1 MVAKKKKK
9 KKGKPEEE
17 HKGTAVEGFTNQDG
31 WEAESLLSDEQQ
43 ELESLSIEESLSRQL
58 ENSRTQ
64 NQRMTAEF
72 DNFRKR
78 TREERGKTLMYANE
92 ALVGKLIPVLD
103 DFARA
108 IEHINESGEGET
120 SEYFDGVKLIRK
132 RLVKTL
138 EESGVATF
146 QTVGERF
153 DPSIHEAVQIEDQEG
168 VPGGI
173 IVSEFEVGYKFH
185 DRLLR
190 AAKVVITP
198 LNKPAPF
205 AKEDAEEE
213 MADEAEAEVPEEE
226 IAEPAAVEE
235 AAVEPADESPDS
247 EVEDEPPEIPEEALV
262 EEGEAE
268 SDLVEAE
275 GLDAEEKDDFEDF
288 LELTPEFREL
298 SDEEK
303 AAVVGEDV
311 EEIPGETLAD
321 ATAGEVIKDD
331 DWEMD
336 VEALEDPDA

>member
-1 MVAKKKKK
+1 MVGKKKK
-9 KKGKPEEE
+9 KKGKPEEDKKSATPE
-17 HKGTAVEGFTNQDG
+17 RFTNQDG
-31 WEAESLLSDEQQ
+31 WEAESLLSEEQQ

-58 ENSRTQ
+58 ENARTQ
-64 NQRMTAEF
+64 IQRMTAEF

-108 IEHINESGEGET
+108 IEHMDESGEAET
-120 SEYFDGVKLIRK
+120 SDVFDGVRLIRK

-153 DPSIHEAVQIEDQEG
+153 DPSIHEAVRIEDQVG
-168 VPGGI
+168 VPGEI

-190 AAKVVITP
+190 AAKVVVTP
-198 LNKPAPF
+198 LNKPAPL
-205 AKEDAEEE
+205 AEQDDEKELV
-213 MADEAEAEVPEEE
+213 DEAEAAAPEDE
-226 IAEPAAVEE
+226 IAQPQDAEE
-235 AAVEPADESPDS
+235 APVEQSGESAESDAA
-247 EVEDEPPEIPEEALV
+247 DEPPEIPEEALQ
-262 EEGEAE
+262 EEAE
-268 SDLVEAE
+268 ADLVEAE
-275 GLDAEEKDDFEDF
+275 DLDAHDKDDIDDF

-303 AAVVGEDV
+303 AAVIGEDV
-311 EEIPGETLAD
+311 KEIPGDTLPD
-321 ATAGEVIKDD
+321 ATTGEVIQDD

-336 VEALEDPDA
+336 VKALEDPEA